1 MKVNNQY
8 DFFKTVRLDENGNMI
23 TSDGKNITEKLEE
36 TSLNTM
42 DTKDAIVFL
51 SNQLEDV
58 KNLLKLILS

>member
-8 DFFKTVRLDENGNMI
+8 DFFKTVRLDENGNVI